1 MYELIVRRFLSIF
14 YPPAVYYKVT
24 LNEKAKD
31 ELFVRTVKVLQ
42 DPGYMKVAG
51 LPQEDQDARRLA
63 EAVSNLTEGMEIPCS
78 YSTAQAQTSPPAR
91 YTSGSMV
98 LAMENAG
105 NLIEE
110 EELRAQIKS
119 NGIGTLQPEPKRSK
133 SWYVLGICC

>member
-42 DPGYMKVAG
+42 DPE
-51 LPQEDQDARRLA
+51 QSDRRNGNPMQLFDC
-63 EAVSNLTEGMEIPCS
+63 T
-78 YSTAQAQTSPPAR
+78 AQTSPPAR

-98 LAMENAG
+98 LAMEKCRKSHRGRRIKGADQ
-105 NLIEE
+105 IE
-110 EELRAQIKS
+110 RYRNIFNQS
-119 NGIGTLQPEPKRSK
+119 RNDQK